1 MTAAADTSLPAPTAP
16 PIATVGAMRVRTLLG
31 PLLLAGAVA
40 LARRSARPDPTELW
54 VDEPATPS
62 HRATPPPSSVRTR
75 ADRSG
80 APTERGRGGT
90 VRMDLDRA
98 RAHAVEP
105 VVEFLTYVQERRG
118 DRGHLLFVRTDDLD
132 AMAEASDEP
141 IESFLSR
148 LDQLGVVVS
157 HN

>member
-1 MTAAADTSLPAPTAP
+1 
-16 PIATVGAMRVRTLLG
+16 MRVRTLLG

-40 LARRSARPDPTELW
+40 MARRQSRPDPQDLW
-54 VDEPATPS
+54 ADEP
-62 HRATPPPSSVRTR
+62 TPPTEPAPPPVASRTR
-75 ADRSG
+75 PRSG
-80 APTERGRGGT
+80 VVTERGRGGT

-105 VVEFLTYVQERRG
+105 VVEFLTYVQQRRG
-118 DRGHLLFVRTDDLD
+118 DRAHLLFVRTDDLD
-132 AMAEASDEP
+132 AMAEAADEP
-141 IESFLSR
+141 LESFLSR